1 MGGGGSSSKKEMT
14 NEDIKDSKRM
24 IVRAGRKMDR
34 ERKKL
39 ERENVKARKEIGK
52 LAKKGQHNAAK
63 IMSKD
68 VARLN
73 NQIQQTYMVTSQL
86 KAIEFQL
93 SSAMATKEISGIM
106 GISAETLAAVNE
118 NMDISSIMNVCKDFA
133 KNSDKLEMV
142 GDTMNDAMEM
152 ISDPALDTDAD
163 KLYQQVLDEQALE
176 INQDGVAVP
185 KKQFAKEEVEEEK
198 DDLESR
204 LAALG
209 K

>member
-1 MGGGGSSSKKEMT
+1 
-14 NEDIKDSKRM
+14 
-24 IVRAGRKMDR
+24 
-34 ERKKL
+34 
-39 ERENVKARKEIGK
+39 
-52 LAKKGQHNAAK
+52 
-63 IMSKD
+63 
-68 VARLN
+68 
-73 NQIQQTYMVTSQL
+73 
-86 KAIEFQL
+86 
-93 SSAMATKEISGIM
+93 
-106 GISAETLAAVNE
+106 
-118 NMDISSIMNVCKDFA
+118 
-133 KNSDKLEMV
+133 MV

-176 INQDGVAVP
+176 INQDGVAVA

>member
-1 MGGGGSSSKKEMT
+1 MT

-118 NMDISSIMNVCKDFA
+118 NMDISSIMNV
-133 KNSDKLEMV
+133 
-142 GDTMNDAMEM
+142 
-152 ISDPALDTDAD
+152 
-163 KLYQQVLDEQALE
+163 
-176 INQDGVAVP
+176 
-185 KKQFAKEEVEEEK
+185 
-198 DDLESR
+198 
-204 LAALG
+204 
-209 K
+209 